1 VPLVLPQ
8 SLPPWVV
15 TDQRCYVAERPVT
28 VSGGG
33 FDPGAPLRIT
43 REGVVV
49 GTADA
54 AADGTFA
61 TTIASGKLPRGV
73 AERAAE
79 LTVSDATTSAVQ
91 RFRVTRFGA
100 TFAPRVAAPSS
111 FVRFSAFG
119 FGPGH
124 AVYVHYLRPGG
135 GGGERTVRLGATR
148 GDCGSI
154 RRTSARRLFP
164 FRPAAG
170 TWRLQFDTSRAVDP
184 AAVPRVVVPVRVG

>member
-1 VPLVLPQ
+1 VPVVLPQ
-8 SLPPWVV
+8 SSPPWVV
-15 TDQRCYVAERPVT
+15 TDQRCYVAERPVAL
-28 VSGGG
+28 SGGG
-33 FDPGAPLRIT
+33 FDPGATLRIT

-49 GTADA
+49 ATVVA
-54 AADGTFA
+54 AADGSFA
-61 TTIASGKLPRGV
+61 TTIASGRLPQGV

-79 LTVSDATTSAVQ
+79 LTVSGDSTSAVQ

-119 FGPGH
+119 FGPGE
-124 AVYVHYLRPGG
+124 AIYVHYLGADG
-135 GGGERTVRLGATR
+135 TAAKTVRLGDTR

-164 FRPAAG
+164 FRPTAG
-170 TWRLQFDTSRAVDP
+170 TWQLQFDTSRAVNP
-184 AAVPRVVVPVRVG
+184 EAVPRVVVPVRVD

>member
-1 VPLVLPQ
+1 
-8 SLPPWVV
+8 V
-15 TDQRCYVAERPVT
+15 TDQRCYVAERPVA

-49 GTADA
+49 ATTAA

-61 TTIASGKLPRGV
+61 ATIPSGKLPHGV
-73 AERAAE
+73 AERATE
-79 LTVSDATTSAVQ
+79 LTVSDDTTSAEQ

-119 FGPGH
+119 FGPGESI
-124 AVYVHYLRPGG
+124 YVHYLRPDDGSAAK
-135 GGGERTVRLGATR
+135 TVLLGPTR

-164 FRPAAG
+164 FRPATG
-170 TWRLQFDTSRAVDP
+170 TWQLQFDTSRAVNRE
-184 AAVPRVVVPVRVG
+184 AVPRVVVPVRVD